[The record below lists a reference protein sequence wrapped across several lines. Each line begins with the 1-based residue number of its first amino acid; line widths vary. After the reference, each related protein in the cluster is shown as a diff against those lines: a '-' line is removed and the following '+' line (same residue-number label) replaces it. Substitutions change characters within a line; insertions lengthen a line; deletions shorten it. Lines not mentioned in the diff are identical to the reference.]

1 MRRSAAKPSRAAV
14 EAPTVSGAPG
24 RVLIGAAVA
33 ASTALV
39 AAYLAAGGSDY
50 EPTPTADPCQ
60 MREWRSPDG
69 IEEAAQQFALSALD
83 GAACELG
90 VSREELAVA
99 LVSEETRA
107 EFAAE
112 QGISD
117 AELES
122 AVRSG
127 LVRGIDDAEVAG
139 ALSPLI
145 ADGARA
151 VASRVPVDEA
161 IGLIENAEALF
172 GDAGDLLGGLLDQA
186 QSLIP

>member
-1 MRRSAAKPSRAAV
+1 MRR
-14 EAPTVSGAPG
+14 TPG
-24 RVLIGAAVA
+24 LVLIA
-33 ASTALV
+33 ASILASVALV
-39 AAYLAAGGSDY
+39 AGYLAAGGSDY
-50 EPTPTADPCQ
+50 EPTATADPCQ
-60 MREWRSPDG
+60 VREWRSPDG
-69 IEEAAQQFALSALD
+69 IEESAQQFALSALD

-99 LVSEETRA
+99 LVSDESRA

-112 QGISD
+112 QGIAD
-117 AELES
+117 AELEA

-127 LVRGIDDAEVAG
+127 LVRGIDDAEAAG
-139 ALSPLI
+139 SLSPLI

-151 VASRVPVDEA
+151 VAARVPVDEA

-186 QSLIP
+186 QDLIP